1 MIRLRETCL
10 LQALRKAAG
19 EVDIAALDAELT
31 RLAPKAGLARL
42 AAGGLRGETAFCT
55 PLILRRNP
63 ALLGYYRLLLGFSQK
78 VFFTST
84 TGLAK
89 FKAMEDG
96 RLPAPLELR
105 LETVCRA
112 LNESTAILVA
122 AIGTPMITEGSLS
135 DLTLLTLGAQLRG
148 GANVKKGAIGIE
160 SIFQTIK
167 EIVGHSAESIKPS
180 VITLKNS
187 AGRRVQ
193 IEFASDPDII
203 IREELSGNTKDLRN
217 VIAIEIK
224 AGTDFS
230 NIHNRIGEAEKSHQK
245 AKQAGYTECWTIVNV
260 DQVDLVS
267 ARLESPST
275 NRFYR
280 LSRIEAREGAE
291 YADFKARIL
300 GLAGIAASSSVKKQR
315 KGKDV

>member
-1 MIRLRETCL
+1 M
-10 LQALRKAAG
+10 QALRKAAG
-19 EVDIAALDAELT
+19 GIDIVALDAELA
-31 RLAPKAGLARL
+31 RLAPSAGLARL

-63 ALLGYYRLLLGFSQK
+63 ALFGYYRLLLGFSQK
-78 VFFTST
+78 IFFTAA

-89 FKAMEDG
+89 FKSLEEG
-96 RLPAPLELR
+96 RLPAPLELQ

-112 LNESTAILVA
+112 LNGSAAILVTA
-122 AIGTPMITEGSLS
+122 LADPMITEGSFS
-135 DLTLLTLGAQLRG
+135 DLTLLTLGPQLRG
-148 GANVKKGAIGIE
+148 GANVRKGAVGIE
-160 SIFQTIK
+160 IIFQAIK
-167 EIVGHSAESIKPS
+167 EIVGHSAESITPS
-180 VITLKNS
+180 AITLKNS

-203 IREELSGNTKDLRN
+203 IREELSGNKQERRN

-230 NIHNRIGEAEKSHQK
+230 NLHNRIGEAEKSHQK

-260 DQVDLVS
+260 DKFNPIS
-267 ARLESPST
+267 ARTESPST

-280 LSRIEAREGAE
+280 LSHIMQRKGDE

-300 GLAGIAASSSVKKQR
+300 SLAGISASNLVKR
-315 KGKDV
+315 KIKAKNV